1 MNTMKFRKMAYL
13 FVCGCLLLLGGFTVH
28 SKNAFAAE
36 TAAQEAAVN
45 HAPTA
50 TAASETMIEDTALEG
65 RVTGSDPDGDP
76 LTFALARGPAHGTV
90 EFNSNGTYTYKPAPD
105 YSGSD
110 NFYFKADDGTAK
122 STAATVTITIT
133 NVNDAPWI
141 NPKTLTTLED
151 ISITSKLIGFDKDAG
166 DHLTYSIPAA
176 PVNGALSINSSSGEF
191 VYAPNPGYSG
201 TDSFIVSVSDG
212 EAYSAPVAITIAVT
226 ALNDGPAAKPAEA
239 AVDQEA
245 VLKGVLSGTD
255 PDGDDLT
262 FIPISEP
269 AHGVLSIN
277 ASTGAYTYTPE
288 ADYFGKDSFTYAVS
302 DGIITTAPATVT
314 ITVNPA
320 NHAPSAI
327 AGSGATKKG
336 KALKGTLS
344 GTDEEAG
351 TTLSFAIAAKPGHG
365 KAKIDAATG
374 AYKYKPSAGFTGTD
388 SFTFTVS
395 DGTLTSAPATVSITV
410 EPKKTKDLGKEDTNK

>member
-1 MNTMKFRKMAYL
+1 MKFRRMAYL
-13 FVCGCLLLLGGFTVH
+13 FVCGSLLISGAFTVN

-36 TAAQEAAVN
+36 TASLESAVN
-45 HAPTA
+45 NAPIA
-50 TAASETMIEDTALEG
+50 IAASETMMEDTALEG

-76 LTFALARGPAHGTV
+76 LTFALARGPAHGSV

-110 NFYFKADDGTAK
+110 IFYFKADDGTAK

-151 ISITSKLIGFDKDAG
+151 ISIISKLIGFDKDAG
-166 DHLTYSIPAA
+166 DHLTYFIPAA
-176 PVNGALSINSSSGEF
+176 PLNGALSINSSTGEF
-191 VYAPNPGYSG
+191 VYSPNPGYSG
-201 TDSFIVSVSDG
+201 TDSFTVIVYDG
-212 EAYSAPVAITIAVT
+212 EAYSAPADITITIT
-226 ALNDGPAAKPAEA
+226 ALNDAPAAKPAEA
-239 AVDQEA
+239 AVDQET

-269 AHGVLSIN
+269 AHGLLSIN
-277 ASTGAYTYTPE
+277 ASTGAFTYTPE
-288 ADYFGKDSFTYAVS
+288 ADYIGKDSFTYAVS
-302 DGIITTAPATVT
+302 DGTITSAPATVT

-320 NHAPSAI
+320 NHAPTAI
-327 AGSGATKKG
+327 DASGVTKKG

-344 GTDEEAG
+344 GTDKDAG
-351 TTLSFAIAAKPGHG
+351 TTLSFAIATKPEHG
-365 KAKIDAATG
+365 EVKIDASTG
-374 AYKYKPSAGFTGTD
+374 AYKYKPAAGFTGTD
-388 SFTFTVS
+388 SFTFTVN
-395 DGTLTSAPATVSITV
+395 DGTLTSATATVSITV
-410 EPKKTKDLGKEDTNK
+410 EPKNTKDYGKEGKNK